1 MLVGNFV
8 MSANALQSTP
18 HNLSFALLL
27 GVVLTLVS
35 VGSVRAQDQPVPP
48 GELAEILTR
57 VRESA
62 PGGVTPLNAISV
74 GERLLA
80 QQRYGEADELFKALL
95 EKLPYDPAVL
105 YGAALARFNLN
116 KAAEAEVFVRAAID
130 VLLAKGP
137 DTSKSLERRRRGT
150 DALVLLAIILG
161 SRGADT
167 EALATVKRAVNLLPE
182 HFDAQFTLGRA
193 LFSVGEPANA
203 ATAFRAA
210 LKLKPDDAKALF
222 FLATALETS
231 GDFAE
236 AQKVY
241 QDLVTRNPH
250 AAEGYLGL
258 GTLLL
263 KSGRDTEKGMQELKI
278 ALSIDPNL
286 YEARISLGRALLVRN
301 RAEESVPHLRRAAE
315 LAPTNPE
322 PHYQLALAYRRLG
335 MNDKA
340 KEETAIVKRIH
351 ERRRAGT
358 QSNNAK
364 RPQQ

>member
-1 MLVGNFV
+1 

-18 HNLSFALLL
+18 HNLSFVLLL

-35 VGSVRAQDQPVPP
+35 VNPVRAQDQPVLP

-57 VRESA
+57 VRESS

-74 GERLLA
+74 GQRLLA

-137 DTSKSLERRRRGT
+137 DTSKSRSVPLERRWRGA

-167 EALATVKRAVNLLPE
+167 EALATVKRAVDLVPE
-182 HFDAQFTLGRA
+182 HFDARFTLGRA
-193 LFSVGEPANA
+193 LFSVGETANA
-203 ATAFRAA
+203 ASAFRAA

-236 AQKVY
+236 AQKAY
-241 QDLVTRNPH
+241 QELVTRNPH

-301 RAEESVPHLRRAAE
+301 RAEESVPHLLRAAE

-351 ERRRAGT
+351 ERRRGT
-358 QSNNAK
+358 QSNNAT